1 MNERLKKIYEYVI
14 CHEKEAIEMDKR
26 VSVEID
32 TLVIPYIEQLKETE
46 LEDLKGLMYTTALTA
61 EQEGFQLGM
70 GYAIK
75 ILISLLLD

>member
-1 MNERLKKIYEYVI
+1 MNERLKKIYEHII
-14 CHEKEAIEMDKR
+14 CREKEAIEMDKR

-32 TLVIPYIEQLKETE
+32 MLSTPYIERLKETE
-46 LEDLKGLMYTTALTA
+46 LEELKDLMYAAALTA

-75 ILISLLLD
+75 LLISLLLD